1 MISRRF
7 LLVALGM
14 SALSALRPSLAQRQV
29 VKLVRIGFL
38 RFSDQDSAKPYV
50 ESFRQGL
57 RNLGYVEGK
66 DFVLELRFAS
76 GKIERFPSLTADLVK
91 LKVDVIVTTDTPA
104 THAAQQATTT
114 IPIVMVNVIDP
125 VGSGFV
131 KSFARPGGNITGYS
145 SMSGDVSVK
154 HIEFLALTISKLS
167 LIAVLLNP
175 ANLAHPAMVN
185 DIQASAGKV
194 GIKTLPIEAETPQK
208 IEEAFAAMT
217 MARAGAVIVVG
228 DAFFTQQRHW
238 IAELATR
245 HRLPSITANR
255 EFVEAGV
262 LMSYGQDFQEN
273 VRRVAKYVDK
283 ILKGAKPG
291 DLAVE
296 RPTKFD
302 LVMNRKTA
310 TVLGLTIPQE
320 LLLRAD
326 EVIE

>member
-1 MISRRF
+1 M
-7 LLVALGM
+7 G
-14 SALSALRPSLAQRQV
+14 ALSAWRPSLAQLQV
-29 VKLVRIGFL
+29 AKPARIGFL
-38 RFSDQDSAKPYV
+38 RFSDQESAKPYV

-57 RNLGYVEGK
+57 RNLGYIESK

-76 GKIERFPSLTADLVK
+76 GKVERYSSLTADLLK
-91 LKVDVIVTTDTPA
+91 LKVDVIVTTDTPS
-104 THAAQQATTT
+104 TRAAQKATTT
-114 IPIVMVNVIDP
+114 VPIVMVNVIDP

-131 KSFARPGGNITGYS
+131 KTFARPGGNITGHS
-145 SMSGDVSVK
+145 SMSGDVSTK
-154 HIEFLALTISKLS
+154 HIEFLAAATSNLS
-167 LIAVLLNP
+167 LIAILLNP
-175 ANLAHPAMVN
+175 ANMAHPAMVN

-194 GIKTLPIEAETPQK
+194 GIKTLPIETKTPQE
-208 IEEAFAAMT
+208 IEEAFVAM
-217 MARAGAVIVVG
+217 AKSRADAVVVMG

-273 VRRVAKYVDK
+273 VRKVARYVDK
-283 ILKGAKPG
+283 ILRGAKPG

-296 RPTKFD
+296 RPTKFY
-302 LVMNRKTA
+302 LAINLKTA
-310 TVLGLTIPQE
+310 KNLGLTVPQE